1 MPYPRPLLTQL
12 IDRIQTDIET
22 RLPGADA
29 RLRRALLTTLARA
42 EAGAV
47 HGLYGYIE
55 SVSRNIVPDTAEG
68 AELDRHAAWWGV
80 PRLTA
85 APATGSVTF
94 TGTDGNTVPAASV
107 LQRSDGVQYTVDTA
121 VTITASTATASV
133 TAVTGGQTTNATA
146 GQSLTLVS
154 PVAGVQ
160 STATVTTAGLSGGT
174 DSETDDALRTRL
186 RQRVQQRPQGGA
198 LADYRTW
205 ALEVAGVTR
214 VWPLPAWNGLG
225 TVGLAFTRDNDAS
238 IIPDAAE
245 VQTVQDYID
254 ARRPVTAALS
264 VFAPT
269 AAPQAMTIKL
279 APNTVTVQSAVET
292 ELADL
297 FRREAAVE
305 DGTGSGKILL
315 SHIEEAISIA
325 AGETDHVLVTPVADI
340 TLAVGDIATLGA
352 LTWQTL

>member
-1 MPYPRPLLTQL
+1 MPYPRPTLTQL

-22 RLPGADA
+22 RLPGTDA
-29 RLRRALLTTLARA
+29 RLRRALLATLARA

-47 HGLYGYIE
+47 HGLYGYVDW
-55 SVSRNIVPDTAEG
+55 VSRQIVPDTADD
-68 AELDRHAAWWGV
+68 AQLDRHADWWGV
-80 PRLTA
+80 PRLA
-85 APATGSVTF
+85 ATPATGSVTF
-94 TGTDGNTVPAASV
+94 AGTDGNTIPAGAT
-107 LQRSDGVQYTVDTA
+107 LQRSDGVQYTTDAA
-121 VTITASTATASV
+121 VTIAATTATANV
-133 TAVTGGQTTNATA
+133 TATIGGQTTNATA

-160 STATVTTAGLSGGT
+160 SAATVTTAGLSGGT
-174 DSETDDALRTRL
+174 DIETDAALRTRL
-186 RQRVQQRPQGGA
+186 HQRVQQRPQGGA
-198 LADYRTW
+198 LADYSTW
-205 ALEVAGVTR
+205 ASEVAGVTR
-214 VWPLPAWNGLG
+214 VWVLPAWNGLG
-225 TVGLAFTRDNDAS
+225 TVGVAFVRDNDAS

-279 APNTVTVQSAVET
+279 TPNTATVQTAVEA
-292 ELADL
+292 ELTDL
-297 FRREAAVE
+297 FRRESAVE
-305 DGTGSGKILL
+305 DGSGSGKVLL

-340 TLAVGDIATLGA
+340 APASGEIATLGV
-352 LTWQTL
+352 LTWQAL